1 MSTCSDGVNDYCY
14 CTSYNH
20 LADYSLHFC
29 RHAYHCD
36 MSSSSDEDSAFIVD
50 TPTIPIYGQP
60 QRGYSVNQ
68 LFNITLDMSASQC
81 KVCTDEP
88 VGVRSFASYKV
99 DLSKVS
105 LSDLTADDNGIWKV
119 SIPRRRYQVTSVN
132 GEIIETQELA
142 GTEKGDDNTFTVVR
156 QYGVHG
162 GTSEFRRVI
171 TTITN
176 NSGVRAKYAVMQY
189 FFTGGKQLD
198 VTLPKHGNA
207 SSKTP
212 HNQTAKSVRT
222 AIQAS
227 ASTKSASQLYVD
239 LFEEAEGVEAGQS
252 ISQQPRNRKQIYNA
266 KYLTQM
272 EEGHH
277 DQLYAL
283 FALLEREIS
292 GPNGFLREV
301 LLSPLPSA
309 IAFFD
314 VQLECKLSHCCES
327 STIPDAILGVDATF
341 NLGDF
346 YVTITTFKHPKLLRR
361 SSQSNPVF
369 FGPIFIHMKR
379 RFQDYFYFFSTLLK
393 YALQMSYLNAYG
405 TDGEQALLKALE
417 KCFPFAVGL
426 RCSIHKRRN
435 IEHYLHENLH
445 VPQAVRK
452 QILDDI
458 FGKSNASSYICGIG
472 DAESPEDF
480 DAQLEAIR
488 DPWERLAP
496 GFHHWFVKHHATDF
510 KIGVI
515 SSVRRQA
522 GVNAPSE
529 KYTTNAN
536 ESLNKVV
543 KFWQNFTK
551 KNWPDFLEKL
561 KGLVKAQVTEAQ
573 KALFGGGEYE
583 LSPTYQHLMIDSAR
597 WSRMSPALRLKAL
610 VDAGLATPSM
620 QEIEGESSSS
630 TQLSTSLVDSGI
642 LSIPSSTLKSIEEKA
657 AKLMSDKDAIVP
669 APGVPN
675 AFMVKSSGG
684 SKPHFVTID
693 KGAVKCDS
701 ECGQWRGSRICAHS
715 TAVAEAQGLLANLVT
730 KYRQSKRECNITNVI
745 IPPKQK
751 RAAGTKSGQP
761 GRSKKGKDKSGIH
774 QISSLGTTRTSG
786 IPLGTPLGPSRI
798 SGNPCTSDTS
808 GPSGNPCTSGTPRT
822 SGTPLATS
830 GTPLATSSIS
840 GNPCTSG
847 TQLGIS
853 RIPLGTS
860 GTSSTPLGTSG
871 TQLATSSTPLG
882 TSGTP
887 RTSGTPLATSGTPL
901 GTSSISAIQA
911 PPALNSAS
919 PGFLLAPPALNSA
932 PPAFL
937 AIQAPP
943 ALHSASPGF
952 HLTLQAFLSA
962 PLALNLASPGFHSAP
977 LALNLAPPAF
987 LQSKHL
993 QHSTRHLRDS
1003 SWHLRHSTRHLQ
1015 HFWQSKHLRHSIR
1028 HRRDSSRHLRHS
1040 TRHLQHFCNPST
1052 SGTQLGISGIP
1063 LGTSGTQLG
1072 TSSISGNPSTSGTP
1086 LGISGIPLNTSGIPL
1101 GTSSTQLGISGIPLG
1116 TSGTQLGTSSIFG
1129 NPSTSG
1135 TPLGISGIPLNTSG
1149 IPLGT
1154 SSTQLGI
1161 SGIPLGTSG
1170 TQLGTS
1176 SISGNPC
1183 TSGTPLSISGNPL
1196 RTSGIPLGISGS
1208 PLSTTPTKFWL
1219 QEYTKRIKKCASCG
1233 GALASSSCSGIV
1245 VAATDTFSLTF
1256 SSGHSTTKQTI
1267 IHMWNMSTDTCMA
1280 SGIRKFIVTF

>member
-1 MSTCSDGVNDYCY
+1 
-14 CTSYNH
+14 
-20 LADYSLHFC
+20 
-29 RHAYHCD
+29 
-36 MSSSSDEDSAFIVD
+36 
-50 TPTIPIYGQP
+50 
-60 QRGYSVNQ
+60 
-68 LFNITLDMSASQC
+68 
-81 KVCTDEP
+81 
-88 VGVRSFASYKV
+88 
-99 DLSKVS
+99 
-105 LSDLTADDNGIWKV
+105 
-119 SIPRRRYQVTSVN
+119 
-132 GEIIETQELA
+132 
-142 GTEKGDDNTFTVVR
+142 
-156 QYGVHG
+156 
-162 GTSEFRRVI
+162 
-171 TTITN
+171 
-176 NSGVRAKYAVMQY
+176 
-189 FFTGGKQLD
+189 
-198 VTLPKHGNA
+198 
-207 SSKTP
+207 
-212 HNQTAKSVRT
+212 
-222 AIQAS
+222 
-227 ASTKSASQLYVD
+227 
-239 LFEEAEGVEAGQS
+239 
-252 ISQQPRNRKQIYNA
+252 
-266 KYLTQM
+266 
-272 EEGHH
+272 
-277 DQLYAL
+277 
-283 FALLEREIS
+283 
-292 GPNGFLREV
+292 
-301 LLSPLPSA
+301 
-309 IAFFD
+309 
-314 VQLECKLSHCCES
+314 
-327 STIPDAILGVDATF
+327 
-341 NLGDF
+341 
-346 YVTITTFKHPKLLRR
+346 
-361 SSQSNPVF
+361 
-369 FGPIFIHMKR
+369 MKR

-583 LSPTYQHLMIDSAR
+583 LSPTYQHLLIDSAR

-610 VDAGLATPSM
+610 VDAGLAPPSM

-657 AKLMSDKDAIVP
+657 AGLMSDKDAIVP

-715 TAVAEAQGLLANLVT
+715 TAVAEAQGLLADLVT
-730 KYRQSKRECNITNVI
+730 KYKQSKRECNITNVI

-761 GRSKKGKDKSGIH
+761 GRSKKGKEKSGIH
-774 QISSLGTTRTSG
+774 HISSLGTTLTSG

-798 SGNPCTSDTS
+798 SGNPYTSDTS
-808 GPSGNPCTSGTPRT
+808 GPSGNPCTSGTPHT

-847 TQLGIS
+847 T
-853 RIPLGTS
+853 P
-860 GTSSTPLGTSG
+860 
-871 TQLATSSTPLG
+871 
-882 TSGTP
+882 
-887 RTSGTPLATSGTPL
+887 
-901 GTSSISAIQA
+901 
-911 PPALNSAS
+911 
-919 PGFLLAPPALNSA
+919 
-932 PPAFL
+932 
-937 AIQAPP
+937 
-943 ALHSASPGF
+943 
-952 HLTLQAFLSA
+952 
-962 PLALNLASPGFHSAP
+962 
-977 LALNLAPPAF
+977 
-987 LQSKHL
+987 
-993 QHSTRHLRDS
+993 
-1003 SWHLRHSTRHLQ
+1003 
-1015 HFWQSKHLRHSIR
+1015 
-1028 HRRDSSRHLRHS
+1028 
-1040 TRHLQHFCNPST
+1040 
-1052 SGTQLGISGIP
+1052 
-1063 LGTSGTQLG
+1063 LG
-1072 TSSISGNPSTSGTP
+1072 TSSISGNPSTS
-1086 LGISGIPLNTSGIPL
+1086 
-1101 GTSSTQLGISGIPLG
+1101 STQLGIP
-1116 TSGTQLGTSSIFG
+1116 
-1129 NPSTSG
+1129 
-1135 TPLGISGIPLNTSG
+1135 
-1149 IPLGT
+1149 
-1154 SSTQLGI
+1154 
-1161 SGIPLGTSG
+1161 GIPLGTSG

-1183 TSGTPLSISGNPL
+1183 TSGTPLGISGNPL
-1196 RTSGIPLGISGS
+1196 STSGIPLAISGS

-1219 QEYTKRIKKCASCG
+1219 KEYTKCIKKCAGCG

-1267 IHMWNMSTDTCMA
+1267 IHFHPARMCLVK
-1280 SGIRKFIVTF
+1280 KFPSFQPQSIECNIPLTPEQKTFLLRQF